1 MSHCK
6 YIVLWLAALL
16 PALVH
21 TSSLKAQPLIRQA
34 RQLLKE
40 TPAGQDDLPAS
51 EYLQEQL
58 RPIRANFKRINS
70 TTRWTRTIRKTTA
83 ETGEGGYATFY
94 YRGRQLEKIVS
105 RQFGETFQQ
114 LDEYYLLKGQ
124 LSFVLERSYQYN
136 RPIYYDST
144 AMKAQNDTEVFD
156 IDQSEIEENRS
167 YFSQDK
173 LLHLVNNQDCGAPW
187 ASDFL
192 KEEEQRILAG
202 YRKLIQLK

>member
-1 MSHCK
+1 MPYCK

-21 TSSLKAQPLIRQA
+21 PSSLKAQTRISQA
-34 RQLLKE
+34 RQLIKE
-40 TPAGQDDLPAS
+40 TPAGQDDLPAN

-70 TTRWTRTIRKTTA
+70 TTRWTKTVRKTLS

-94 YRGRQLEKIVS
+94 YLGKQLEKIVS

-114 LDEYYLLKGQ
+114 LNEYYLLKGQ